1 MEYKLISFDIW
12 KQYVKNYTKEYIKSH
27 KIFRHIPSDVL
38 WDISGKVEEVKE
50 NVLDYVSTLEM
61 DEIDESFL
69 SLLYNGNSQASYVSG
84 CGFFYEN
91 YYDAIISDIESE
103 LYSRLSDLN
112 NLNDEDIDD
121 DLYDYVTEIEKEWI
135 YDILAEFTK
144 EDVIEILKDNKFCQ

>member
-1 MEYKLISFDIW
+1 MKYKLISFDIW
-12 KQYVKNYTKEYIKSH
+12 KQYVKNYTNEYIKNH
-27 KIFRHIPSDVL
+27 KIFRHIPSDVS

-84 CGFFYEN
+84 CEFFYEN
-91 YYDAIISDIESE
+91 YYDAIISDMESE

-112 NLNDEDIDD
+112 NLDDEDIDD
-121 DLYDYVTEIEKEWI
+121 GLYDYITEIEKEWI

-144 EDVIEILKDNKFCQ
+144 EDVIRILKDK

>member
-1 MEYKLISFDIW
+1 MKKYA
-12 KQYVKNYTKEYIKSH
+12 KEYIKSH
-27 KIFRHIPSDVL
+27 KIFKHIPSDAS

-91 YYDAIISDIESE
+91 YYDAIISDMESE

-112 NLNDEDIDD
+112 NLDNEDIDD
-121 DLYDYVTEIEKEWI
+121 GLYDYITEIEKEWI
-135 YDILAEFTK
+135 YDILTEFTK
-144 EDVIEILKDNKFCQ
+144 ENVIEILKDNKFCQ